1 MDNHYSNV
9 KTHAYKEIDGNVI
22 TNQSVEAEN
31 DNGKYMFK
39 INSNNKEHIFKNLN
53 EEGFYNMLYKSIDDK
68 HVNLNDIFKY
78 SKSMKN
84 RRKRRPC
91 KTTRRFYPNQL

>member
-1 MDNHYSNV
+1 MDNQYSNI
-9 KTHAYKEIDGNVI
+9 KAHAYKEINGNVI
-22 TNQSVEAEN
+22 ANESVEAEN

-39 INSNNKEHIFKNLN
+39 INSNNKEHVFKDLN
-53 EEGFYNMLYKSIDDK
+53 QEAFYDMLYKSIDNK
-68 HVNLNDIFKY
+68 NTTLNSLF
-78 SKSMKN
+78 SNRSMKN